1 MWRTRLADSFSP
13 AQPSRAPSITLGARA
28 EDIACEYLQN
38 QGLKL
43 KDRNY
48 RTRRGEIDLVMQ
60 SDDGLIF
67 VEVRYRSSSQ
77 YGSPGDS
84 ITLGKRQK
92 IVAAAQEYLI
102 SHGYG
107 SDTPM
112 RVDAILITP
121 TSGDHLNCTIN
132 WIENILT

>member
-1 MWRTRLADSFSP
+1 MLNNLWRTQP
-13 AQPSRAPSITLGARA
+13 AQSSSSSSIALGARA
-28 EDIACEYLQN
+28 EDTACEYLQN

-60 SDDGLIF
+60 SKDTIIF
-67 VEVRYRSSSQ
+67 VEVRYRSSNQ

-84 ITLGKRQK
+84 ITLAKRQK
-92 IVAAAQEYLI
+92 IIAAAQEYLI
-102 SHGYG
+102 SQGYG
-107 SDTPM
+107 SDTPT

-121 TSGDHLNCTIN
+121 PPAGHLSCTIN
-132 WIENILT
+132 WIKNILT